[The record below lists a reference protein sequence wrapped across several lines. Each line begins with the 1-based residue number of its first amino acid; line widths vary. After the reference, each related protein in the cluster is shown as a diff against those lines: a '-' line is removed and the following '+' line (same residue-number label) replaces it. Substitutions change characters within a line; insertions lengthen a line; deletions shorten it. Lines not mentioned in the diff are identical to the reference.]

1 MLEPANDVSKDTSL
15 SGRGY
20 RLFALGVKVDAAN
33 FTLDL
38 VEADVVEALEAGTCY
53 GADSMIGDQEVFL
66 PPHKDGFPLSGI
78 TNHDGTLSSLLL
90 EWAEGGEL
98 GPVAQVNLAV
108 CTPVFML
115 GVKAVFGPNDLAF
128 KVCRESWVVLS

>member
-1 MLEPANDVSKDTSL
+1 MAN
-15 SGRGY
+15 REY
-20 RLFALGVKVDAAN
+20 QLFALRVKVDAAD
-33 FTLDL
+33 FTLNL
-38 VEADVVEALEAGTCY
+38 VEANVVEALEAGACY
-53 GADSMIGDQEVFL
+53 GADSVIGDQEVFL

-78 TNHDGTLSSLLL
+78 TNRDGSLPSLLL

-115 GVKAVFGPNDLAF
+115 GVEVVFGSNDFAL
-128 KVCRESWVVLS
+128 KVCRESGVVLS

>member
-1 MLEPANDVSKDTSL
+1 MKI
-15 SGRGY
+15 
-20 RLFALGVKVDAAN
+20 DAAD

-53 GADSMIGDQEVFL
+53 RPDCVIRDQEVLL

-78 TNHDGTLSSLLL
+78 TNCDGSLPGLLL
-90 EWAEGGEL
+90 ERAEGGEL

-108 CTPVFML
+108 RTPVFML
-115 GVKAVFGPNDLAF
+115 GVEAVFGTNNLAF
-128 KVCRESWVVLS
+128 KVCRESGVVLS

>member
-1 MLEPANDVSKDTSL
+1 M
-15 SGRGY
+15 
-20 RLFALGVKVDAAN
+20 KVDAAD
-33 FTLDL
+33 FTLNL
-38 VEADVVEALEAGTCY
+38 VEADVVKALEAGTCY
-53 GADSMIGDQEVFL
+53 GADSVIGDQEVFL

-78 TNHDGTLSSLLL
+78 TDRDGTLSSLLL

-108 CTPVFML
+108 CTPVVML
-115 GVKAVFGPNDLAF
+115 GVEAVFGPNDLAF